1 MGLVLAPLRNAKHG
15 LCGLAANR
23 GWTIAQGSSMRAGKR
38 CFNEQET
45 AGTQDRKKYRSK
57 KRKRHSA
64 FSLEIHNALLPV
76 CSPLSSLCLYR
87 QIPHYPILRR
97 SRKNV
102 IGAANAALMP
112 ASAPPI
118 ATRFSAASRSFQV
131 DRTARPVHRLK
142 RGADLRFASDGSNPF
157 NNSRTPGPKSKTH
170 DTGLEGAPK
179 SEGARRAMTMP
190 TSTAGGRRIANIS
203 ATVASAWPN
212 RYDVIVFL
220 AVGALFLAVAH
231 GAKSMHR
238 PLEGL
243 EINPVSLDSANL
255 PQYALLTTLRMFA
268 ALGFSL
274 LFTFIVAPLAT
285 KSKKAERVI
294 IPALD
299 ILQSVP
305 VLGFLTFTVVFFM
318 SLFPGSELGAELAA
332 IFAIFTSQ
340 AWNMTFSFYQ
350 SLKTIPHDLDEVT
363 THFHLSQWQRFWKLE
378 APFATP
384 GLVWNMMMS
393 MSGGWF
399 FVVASEA
406 ISVGDTKI
414 ALPGIGS
421 YLSLAIDQRNIE
433 AVGWAVAA
441 MAVVIMLY
449 DQLIFRP
456 VVAWADKFRVE
467 VVAAQA
473 TPHSWVLDLLRRARF
488 VTAINSRLGQAVDV
502 FSGNLSNLSRQIP
515 EPKVGSSTHK
525 LLDWAWNVA
534 LLALVIWAAWSV
546 IAYVRASLGWPDL
559 EEAITGGFITFL
571 RVVILIAV
579 ASLIWV
585 PIGVYI
591 GLRPALAE
599 RVQPVAQFLAAFPAN
614 VLFPFVVLGIATY
627 HLNPD
632 IWLSPLIVLGT
643 QWYILFNVIAGASV
657 FPSDLTEAC
666 TLYRIKRWQWW
677 RKVIL
682 PGIFPYYVTGAL
694 TASGGSWNASI
705 IAEVVSWGDTKLEAH
720 GLGAYIAKATNAG
733 DFHRVVLGVG
743 VMSVFVVI
751 LNRAL
756 WRRLYV
762 LADRRLR
769 ID

>member
-1 MGLVLAPLRNAKHG
+1 MP
-15 LCGLAANR
+15 
-23 GWTIAQGSSMRAGKR
+23 TT
-38 CFNEQET
+38 T
-45 AGTQDRKKYRSK
+45 AGD
-57 KRKRHSA
+57 
-64 FSLEIHNALLPV
+64 
-76 CSPLSSLCLYR
+76 
-87 QIPHYPILRR
+87 
-97 SRKNV
+97 
-102 IGAANAALMP
+102 
-112 ASAPPI
+112 
-118 ATRFSAASRSFQV
+118 
-131 DRTARPVHRLK
+131 
-142 RGADLRFASDGSNPF
+142 
-157 NNSRTPGPKSKTH
+157 
-170 DTGLEGAPK
+170 
-179 SEGARRAMTMP
+179 
-190 TSTAGGRRIANIS
+190 RRIATIS

-212 RYDVIVFL
+212 RYDLIVFV
-220 AVGALFLAVAH
+220 AIGALFVAIIH
-231 GAKSMHR
+231 GAQSMHR

-243 EINPVSLDSANL
+243 VANPVSLDPRNL

-274 LFTFIVAPLAT
+274 LFTFLVAPLAA

-318 SLFPGSELGAELAA
+318 NLFPGGELGAELAA

-350 SLKTIPHDLDEVT
+350 SLKTVPRDLEEIT
-363 THFHLSQWQRFWKLE
+363 IHLRLSPWQRFWKLD

-384 GLVWNMMMS
+384 GLVWNMMVS

-406 ISVGDTKI
+406 IAVGDTKI
-414 ALPGIGS
+414 TLPGIGS
-421 YLSLAIDQRNIE
+421 YLALAISEKNIE
-433 AVGWAVAA
+433 AVAWAVGA
-441 MAVVIMLY
+441 MGVVIVLY
-449 DQLIFRP
+449 DQLLFRP
-456 VVAWADKFRVE
+456 IVAWADKFSVE
-467 VVAAQA
+467 LVAAQEQ
-473 TPHSWVLDLLRRARF
+473 PKSWVLDVLRRTRLVQTITGF
-488 VTAINSRLGQAVDV
+488 VSGLLDM
-502 FSGNLSNLSRQIP
+502 FSGNVRQLAKQIP
-515 EPKVGSSTHK
+515 EPKVTGVATK
-525 LLDWAWNVA
+525 VFDWAYNLA
-534 LLALVIWAAWSV
+534 LLGVVVWALYSV
-546 IAYVRASLGWPDL
+546 VSYVSATLGWPDVQ
-559 EEAITGGFITFL
+559 EAVIDGLITFF
-571 RVVILIAV
+571 RVIILIAI

-585 PIGVYI
+585 PIGVYV

-599 RVQPVAQFLAAFPAN
+599 RVQPLAQFLAAFPAN
-614 VLFPFVVLGIATY
+614 VLFPFVVVGIVTY

-657 FPSDLTEAC
+657 FPGDLREASKIYQ
-666 TLYRIKRWQWW
+666 LRSWLWW

-705 IAEVVSWGDTKLEAH
+705 VAEVVSWGDTKLEAR
-720 GLGAYIAKATNAG
+720 GLGAYIANATEAG
-733 DFHRVVLGVG
+733 DYHRVVLGIG
-743 VMSVFVVI
+743 VMCVFVVT

-769 ID
+769 IQ